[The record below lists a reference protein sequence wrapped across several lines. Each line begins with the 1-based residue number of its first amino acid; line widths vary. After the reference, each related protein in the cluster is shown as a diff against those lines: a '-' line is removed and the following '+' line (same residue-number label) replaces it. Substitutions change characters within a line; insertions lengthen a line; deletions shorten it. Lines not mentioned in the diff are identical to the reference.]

1 MLEEALGAE
10 RQAQDRVDRLV
21 HAIREAV
28 PEWSLAPLVA
38 ALLALRGIKLIA
50 AVTIAA
56 EIGDLA
62 RFAGPDEL
70 MGYLGLV
77 PSERSTGDSVK
88 RGGITKAGNRRARAA
103 FWWKPHGAIAIRH
116 GWGATSWRTSRRRP
130 RRCVSS
136 PGRRRRG
143 CRRATVRAS
152 SASTG
157 PAPSRPASP

>member
-62 RFAGPDEL
+62 RFAGPDDL
-70 MGYLGLV
+70 MG
-77 PSERSTGDSVK
+77 
-88 RGGITKAGNRRARAA
+88 
-103 FWWKPHGAIAIRH
+103 
-116 GWGATSWRTSRRRP
+116 
-130 RRCVSS
+130 
-136 PGRRRRG
+136 
-143 CRRATVRAS
+143 
-152 SASTG
+152 
-157 PAPSRPASP
+157 